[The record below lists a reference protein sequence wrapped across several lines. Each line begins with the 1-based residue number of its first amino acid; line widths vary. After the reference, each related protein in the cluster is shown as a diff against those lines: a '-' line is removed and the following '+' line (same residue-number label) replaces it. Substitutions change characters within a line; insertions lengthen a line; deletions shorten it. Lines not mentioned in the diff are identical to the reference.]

1 MYFPLCAMHCAL
13 CALPLKRET
22 RNSKPGTAFSL
33 NFEPSSMNSRESMSL
48 SLTSEKILQA
58 QSLLREAGVD
68 CWLTFARE
76 TQTLPDPALDLILG
90 AHCVWPSAFIVPA
103 EGNAIAIV
111 GSLDV
116 QNIRDHAPYEV
127 TGYVDSIRDPLRA
140 ALERMDPKRIALNYS
155 SADVMA
161 DGLTFGMHRLL
172 LDILEGTPYPGRFES
187 SEPVLAMLRSLKS
200 PAEIESVRSAV
211 EITLAIFDELTGF
224 LKPGLSEKDVAD
236 FILGRTAAHG
246 VETAWEPDQCP
257 AVFTGPDS
265 AGAHASPTLR
275 FIEPG
280 HLMNIDFGVRTGGYV
295 SDLQRTWYFLR
306 PGETAPPDE
315 VRHGFTVLLESIR
328 LAAQILRPGRTG
340 WEVDSA
346 ARLHITGA
354 GYTEYPHAL
363 GHQVGR
369 KAHDGGGLLAPRWDR
384 YKHLP
389 LLPVEKNQIYT
400 LEPRLSVPGHGVAT
414 VEEIVVVTE
423 KGCRFLSKPQE
434 ALYLIHS
441 S

>member
-1 MYFPLCAMHCAL
+1 MQ
-13 CALPLKRET
+13 
-22 RNSKPGTAFSL
+22 S
-33 NFEPSSMNSRESMSL
+33 

-58 QSLLREAGVD
+58 QSLLREAGAD

-76 TQTLPDPALDLILG
+76 TATLPDPALDLILG
-90 AHCVWPSAFIVPA
+90 AHCVWPSAFIIPA
-103 EGNAIAIV
+103 EGKVSAIV

-116 QNIRDHAPYEV
+116 QNIRDHAPFEV

-140 ALERMDPKRIALNYS
+140 AMERLDPNRILLNTS

-161 DGLTFGMHRLL
+161 DGLTLGMHGLL
-172 LDILEGTPYPGRFES
+172 LEILEGTPYPDRFES
-187 SEPVLAMLRSLKS
+187 SETVLARLRSRKS

-211 EITLAIFDELTGF
+211 DTTLAIFDELTGF

-236 FILGRTAAHG
+236 FILARTAG
-246 VETAWEPDQCP
+246 RGLETAWEPDQCP
-257 AVFTGPDS
+257 AVFTGPES
-265 AGAHASPTLR
+265 AGAHASPTRR

-280 HLMNIDFGVRTGGYV
+280 HLMNIDFGVRRNGYV
-295 SDLQRTWYFLR
+295 SDLQRTWYFLK
-306 PGETAPPDE
+306 PDETAPPE
-315 VRHGFTVLLESIR
+315 AVRRGFQVLLESIR
-328 LAAQILRPGRTG
+328 RGAESLRPGITG
-340 WEVDSA
+340 WEVDAA
-346 ARLHITGA
+346 ARAHITEA
-354 GYTEYPHAL
+354 GYMEYPHAL

-389 LLPVEKNQIYT
+389 LLPVEKDQIYT
-400 LEPRLSVPGHGVAT
+400 LEPRLTVAGHGVAT

-423 KGCRFLSKPQE
+423 SGCRFLSKPQE
-434 ALYLIHS
+434 ELYLIQS